1 MVTIWDTLSLDLG
14 DSPETSIPLFKGLS
28 TAQARIVALMANI
41 RSVATGQRLIHLGE
55 EGREMWVVIDGKL
68 RVTIPADQGEI
79 DLMTCTR
86 GDVIGEVGLLG
97 QKRSANVDVVEDAR
111 LLRLTQNNLARL
123 GRRYPRIAVQVL
135 RNLSVVLAQRLVK
148 TTSRLR

>member
-1 MVTIWDTLSLDLG
+1 M
-14 DSPETSIPLFKGLS
+14 
-28 TAQARIVALMANI
+28 MANV

-97 QKRSANVDVVEDAR
+97 QTRSANVDVVEDAR
-111 LLRLTQNNLARL
+111 LLRLTQSNLARL